1 MADSQDSKLSAL
13 EEVKLDAEFNFKQRL
28 AEQEAKAKHEEEKL
42 ALRASKE
49 APKGK

>member
-1 MADSQDSKLSAL
+1 MADNEEPKFSAL

-28 AEQEAKAKHEEEKL
+28 REQEEKAKHEEEKQRL
-42 ALRASKE
+42 KAAKD